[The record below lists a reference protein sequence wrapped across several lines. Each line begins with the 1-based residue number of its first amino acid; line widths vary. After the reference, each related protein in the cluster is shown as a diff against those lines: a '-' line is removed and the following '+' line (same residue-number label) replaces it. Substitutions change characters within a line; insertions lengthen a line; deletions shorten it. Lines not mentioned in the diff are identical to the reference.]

1 MAQIRKRATKW
12 QARIRIKG
20 QPSVE
25 KSFIT
30 KADAEAWAK
39 LTESEMI
46 RGVYIKRTDAER
58 TTLSEA
64 LDRYEAEV
72 TPTKRGAAIERFRLA
87 TWRKSRLAQM
97 SLASL
102 RGADF
107 ARWRDERLKKVAPA
121 TVKREFGA
129 VCNLFNVARKEWGFD
144 GLSNPIESIRLPRE
158 DNARSRIFFEGEE
171 RILLQALDPKDQGE
185 GRHGRIN
192 CWIKPIVEFALET
205 AMRRGEILALRREN
219 INLADQVALLPLTKN
234 GASRHV
240 PLTRRAVKILLD
252 LPHAINGQVFP
263 ITANALKLAF
273 VRAVARARKKY
284 VEEGGMDDRIMVD
297 LHFHDLRHI
306 AITRLAGKLPNVIE
320 LAAVSGHSDV
330 RMLRRYYHPK
340 AADLAKKL
348 G

>member
-1 MAQIRKRATKW
+1 MAQIRKRGTKW

-25 KSFIT
+25 KTFIT

-97 SLASL
+97 TLASL

-107 ARWRDERLKKVAPA
+107 ARWRDERLKDVAPA

-171 RILLQALDPKDQGE
+171 SILLQALNPKEQGE

-192 CWIKPIVEFALET
+192 SWIKPIVELALET
-205 AMRRGEILALRREN
+205 AMRRGEILALRWEN
-219 INLADQVALLPLTKN
+219 VRLEDQVALLPITKN
-234 GASRHV
+234 GGSRHV
-240 PLTRRAVKILLD
+240 PLSRRAVQIISD
-252 LPHAINGQVFP
+252 IPRAINGQVFP
-263 ITANALKLAF
+263 VTANALKLAF
-273 VRAVARARKKY
+273 VRAVTRARRKY
-284 VEEGGMDDRIMVD
+284 VEDGGTDDRIMVD

-306 AITRLAGKLPNVIE
+306 AITRLADKLPNVIE

-340 AADLAKKL
+340 ASDLAKKL

>member
-1 MAQIRKRATKW
+1 MAQIRKRGTKW

-20 QPSVE
+20 QPSIE
-25 KSFIT
+25 KSFST

-39 LTESEMI
+39 VTESEII
-46 RGVYIKRTDAER
+46 RGIFIKRTDAEQ

-72 TPTKRGAAIERFRLA
+72 TPTKRGASIERYRLA
-87 TWRKSRLAQM
+87 TWRKSRLARM
-97 SLASL
+97 TLASL

-107 ARWRDERLKKVAPA
+107 ARWRDERLKEVAPA
-121 TVKREFGA
+121 TVKRELGT

-158 DNARSRIFFEGEE
+158 DNARSRIFFDGEE
-171 RILLQALDPKDQGE
+171 RILLQALDPKEQGE

-192 CWIKPIVEFALET
+192 SWVKPIVELALET
-205 AMRRGEILALRREN
+205 AMRRGEILSLRWEN
-219 INLADQVALLPLTKN
+219 VRLENQVALLPITKN
-234 GASRHV
+234 GGRRHV
-240 PLTRRAVKILLD
+240 PLTKRAVQILSE
-252 LPHAINGQVFP
+252 LPRSINGQVFP
-263 ITANALKLAF
+263 VTANALKLAF
-273 VRAVARARKKY
+273 VRAVARARKQY
-284 VEEGGMDDRIMVD
+284 LQEGGSDDRVMVD

-306 AITRLAGKLPNVIE
+306 AITRLADKLPNIIE

-330 RMLRRYYHPK
+330 RMLRRYYHPR
-340 AADLAKKL
+340 AADLAQKL